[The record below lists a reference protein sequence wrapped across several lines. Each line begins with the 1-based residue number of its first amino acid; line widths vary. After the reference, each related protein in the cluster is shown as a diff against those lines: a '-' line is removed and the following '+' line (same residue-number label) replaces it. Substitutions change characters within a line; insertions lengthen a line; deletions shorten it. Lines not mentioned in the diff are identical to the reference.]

1 VNVVLLQVAAQLR
14 AGVEATTRLTCS
26 VGIAPNATL
35 AKVASDL
42 NKPNGQALVV
52 SSREAVMAFVHDL
65 PIRKVKPI
73 VCFAA
78 LPLLPQH
85 PGCVCVCATA
95 GDHSMSSCIIL
106 LLFSIVS

>member
-1 VNVVLLQVAAQLR
+1 MLLLSWQRLLITLSSHTLTSPVAHTPAQLACSNYIFTALMQVAAELR
-14 AGVEATTRLTCS
+14 AGVEAATRLTCS

-65 PIRKVKPI
+65 PIRKVI
-73 VCFAA
+73 AVC
-78 LPLLPQH
+78 
-85 PGCVCVCATA
+85 
-95 GDHSMSSCIIL
+95 MW
-106 LLFSIVS
+106 

>member
-1 VNVVLLQVAAQLR
+1 VLHAQVAAQLR
-14 AGVEATTRLTCS
+14 AGVEAATRLTCS

-65 PIRKVKPI
+65 PIRKVSGTCI
-73 VCFAA
+73 CCGAVTAVC
-78 LPLLPQH
+78 LCPCWLDWR
-85 PGCVCVCATA
+85 PGNVSRFLA
-95 GDHSMSSCIIL
+95 SST
-106 LLFSIVS
+106 